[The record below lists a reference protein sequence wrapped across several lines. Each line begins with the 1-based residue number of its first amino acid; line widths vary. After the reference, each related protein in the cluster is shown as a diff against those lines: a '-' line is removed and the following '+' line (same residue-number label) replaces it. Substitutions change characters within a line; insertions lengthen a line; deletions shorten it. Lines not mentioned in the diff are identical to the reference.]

1 MEQKQSSELQADPVL
16 KEIIGRLVDAYQPE
30 RIYLFGSKARGDA
43 GPDSDYDLM
52 VVVSDDAPPEHR
64 RSQLAYRALR
74 GTATAADVL
83 VWTRQ
88 AFDERL
94 HLRTSLPF
102 VVINEGKLL
111 YDASGAVLL
120 GLIRQS
126 FLPTTTPPAH
136 SPSWDKNRSTSAAFS
151 RPPGCTR

>member
-1 MEQKQSSELQADPVL
+1 MEQEQSSELQMDPVL
-16 KEIIGRLVDAYQPE
+16 NEIVGRLVTAYQPE

-52 VVVSDDAPPEHR
+52 VVVSDDAPPERR

-102 VVINEGKLL
+102 VVLNEGKLL
-111 YDASGAVLL
+111 YDAG
-120 GLIRQS
+120 
-126 FLPTTTPPAH
+126 
-136 SPSWDKNRSTSAAFS
+136 
-151 RPPGCTR
+151 